1 MGTVNSFHETGIR
14 DEEDFTGFL
23 VRQAELSDANNHNGV
38 MALLNKDGH
47 RPAFVHPSNVEGI
60 AELFPGSLPDWEN
73 LVMNH
78 TRYRLNSAFLPE
90 SKKKGLLKQYR
101 FGGEPGAV
109 GYVGK
114 HQIALRGRLGIC
126 LSCIASDYT
135 EHGFAIWH
143 RVHLMP
149 SILYCPTH
157 EEPLMN
163 PCRRRDVSHR
173 RGRKTWHPR
182 EQCPGGGALQPI
194 GVVTNHDSLEA
205 AVAIAKMAEDILK
218 GCIDTSAFADNTGPV
233 LRAKVRRVAQA
244 LDRRDYHHVAREHL
258 EFRLGTELTPLLG
271 FATHTFVRATGHPT
285 SEGPLSNPVQNI
297 AAIWSLFGGWHNFLD
312 EVNARK
318 VNPKRYDLE
327 SQTPPKRVRL
337 NPDNKFE
344 RWRRQFEQFGAI
356 EMKRYRQHCRSAILA
371 EKALLPTFTRN
382 RIRDLPD
389 GQKLAFFATHYDQQW
404 LDKNLPA
411 QTGKPALPSVV
422 AREQRREARK
432 RELVL
437 RRYEDTIRH
446 DPGRRITRAFLL
458 SETGGESAY
467 KRGMGTP
474 ELELLL
480 DQCADDFETWSKR
493 QIELVTSLARK
504 VDEKSKWAASETYQ
518 GFSGNAFSDR
528 LRRAK
533 TWMEKNRD

>member
-1 MGTVNSFHETGIR
+1 MGTVNSFHETGIK

-23 VRQAELSDANNHNGV
+23 VRQAGLSDVHNHNGV
-38 MALLNKDGH
+38 MALLDMDGH

-60 AELFPGSLPDWEN
+60 AELFPRSVPDWER

-78 TRYRLNSAFLPE
+78 TRYRLNSAFLPK

-101 FGGEPGAV
+101 FGAEPGAV
-109 GYVGK
+109 SYVGK

-149 SILYCPTH
+149 LILYCPTH

-163 PCRRRDVSHR
+163 FCRRRDVSHR
-173 RGRKTWHPR
+173 RGRKTWYPR
-182 EQCPGGGALQPI
+182 EQCPRGGALQPI
-194 GVVTNHDSLEA
+194 GVVTNHDSIEA
-205 AVAIAKMAEDILK
+205 AVAIAKMAQDILE
-218 GCIDTSAFADNTGPV
+218 GRVDTSAFAVNAGPV
-233 LRAKVRRVAQA
+233 LRAKVRRIAQA

-271 FATHTFVRATGHPT
+271 FANHTFIRVTGHRT

-297 AAIWSLFGGWHNFLD
+297 AAIWSLFGGWQDFLD

-318 VNPKRYDLE
+318 VNQKRYDLE
-327 SQTPPKRVRL
+327 ARTPPKRVRL
-337 NPDNKFE
+337 NPDNKLE
-344 RWRRQFEQFGAI
+344 RWRRHFELFGVV
-356 EMKRYRQHCRSAILA
+356 EMKRFRENCRLAILA
-371 EKALLPTFTRN
+371 EKALSPTFTRDK
-382 RIRDLPD
+382 IRHLPD
-389 GQKLAFFATHYDQQW
+389 GQKLTYFATHYDQQW
-404 LDKNLPA
+404 LDKNLPS
-411 QTGKPALPSVV
+411 QSRKRGLPSVV
-422 AREQRREARK
+422 ARKQIREARK
-432 RELVL
+432 REMVL
-437 RRYEDTIRH
+437 RRYEDTVRH
-446 DPGRRITRAFLL
+446 DPERRITRAFLL

-467 KRGMGTP
+467 KRGMGSP
-474 ELELLL
+474 ELESLL
-480 DQCADDFETWSKR
+480 DRCADDFETWSKR
-493 QIELVTSLARK
+493 QVELVTSLARK
-504 VDEKSKWAASETYQ
+504 VDEKSKWAASETYE

-533 TWMEKNRD
+533 TWIEKNGD